1 MKNLGTNELLLT
13 GSIYV
18 SFGDIRESIQAY
30 AKVKDMRPTWSIDFI
45 GTPKYFTKQNMPTP
59 GIVFEAQLLI
69 KADYGGPPEQFCPN
83 GIGIVIKELLENFGE
98 VMAMALVQDTAPLA
112 SYRVEFYNA
121 ATTTPVLS
129 NLQGF
134 KIAVCPLHSYYD
146 SWANLTRLVP

>member
-18 SFGDIRESIQAY
+18 SFDDIRESIQAY
-30 AKVKDMRPTWSIDFI
+30 AKVKDLRPTWSIEFI
-45 GTPKYFTKQNMPTP
+45 GTQKYFTKQNMATP

-69 KADYGGPPEQFCPN
+69 KSDYGGPIEQFCPN
-83 GIGIVIKELLENFGE
+83 GIGVVIKELLENFGE
-98 VMAMALVQDTAPLA
+98 VMAMALVQDKCPLA

-121 ATTTPVLS
+121 AATGPVLN

-134 KIAVCPLHSYYD
+134 KIAVCPLH
-146 SWANLTRLVP
+146 T